1 MARLT
6 EFHHQ
11 QWVAGYNP
19 WTGLVQTWPMSFRAP
34 EAGVLGPRP
43 PVQPQQAM
51 TAQHQ
56 LQLQAQPLLLLSGT
70 TLPYWP
76 LFRTPS
82 VPAAQRHPAPRTS
95 SWTPGH
101 LPTCPT
107 LLVNSPTLS
116 LLPSPRSSLSG
127 TARGCMSHIQPR
139 HPSPHAPPRFFRTIF

>member
-56 LQLQAQPLLLLSGT
+56 LQLPG
-70 TLPYWP
+70 
-76 LFRTPS
+76 
-82 VPAAQRHPAPRTS
+82 PAAPS
-95 SWTPGH
+95 SIWDNTA
-101 LPTCPT
+101 
-107 LLVNSPTLS
+107 LLAALQNAVG
-116 LLPSPRSSLSG
+116 SG
-127 TARGCMSHIQPR
+127 GA
-139 HPSPHAPPRFFRTIF
+139 APPSSTD